1 MPSLTSLLLRYL
13 IVFGFGL
20 LLAFIGLVGL
30 SLLSGRA
37 LEGPWG
43 FLAILVIA
51 LLAAAQS
58 AGRHIGRVS
67 GRFPSEALAWIF
79 SLLVGVVLL
88 LGFFL
93 FLMWAER
100 GAIDADLPG
109 PQDPAW
115 DRFVLTSCGVFLPLA
130 AILTRFGLF
139 TGAVAGIQGHRRQ
152 MAASLAQ
159 AGGAAFDPS
168 AGGHAVQ
175 APGVIAVL
183 ARLILLNILGS
194 VLLIYALPALERA
207 GYGPGAEASWP
218 SVAVAVMAAL
228 LAGQHY
234 GRRAGH
240 AMPSGFAWAVSG
252 LYTLLSVTMT
262 GAILGYLLVRSG
274 ASLPRN
280 IEPATAAILL
290 GGTAGVVLL
299 LSLVTKWLLR
309 AGARSAL
316 GLARPG

>member
-13 IVFGFGL
+13 IVFGFWL

-43 FLAILVIA
+43 FLGMLVIA

-67 GRFPSEALAWIF
+67 GRFPSEAVAWTF
-79 SLLVGVVLL
+79 ALLVGVVLL

-93 FLMWAER
+93 FLIWAER

-115 DRFVLTSCGVFLPLA
+115 DRFVLTTCAAFLPLA

-139 TGAVAGIQGHRRQ
+139 TGALAGIQAHRRQ
-152 MAASLAQ
+152 IAAGIAQ
-159 AGGAAFDPS
+159 AGGASFDPA
-168 AGGHAVQ
+168 AGGHAVR
-175 APGVIAVL
+175 APGVVAVL

-194 VLLIYALPALERA
+194 VLLLYGLPALERA
-207 GYGPGAEASWP
+207 GYGIPAEASWP
-218 SVAVAVMAAL
+218 LVAIAILATF
-228 LAGQHY
+228 LAGHHY

-240 AMPSGFAWAVSG
+240 AMPPGFAWAVSG
-252 LYTLLSVTMT
+252 LYTLVSAAMT
-262 GAILGYLLVRSG
+262 GGILAYLLVRAG
-274 ASLPRN
+274 ASLPRA

-290 GGTAGVVLL
+290 GGLAGVLL
-299 LSLVTKWLLR
+299 ILSLLTKWILR
-309 AGARSAL
+309 AGSRSAVGMARS
-316 GLARPG
+316 G